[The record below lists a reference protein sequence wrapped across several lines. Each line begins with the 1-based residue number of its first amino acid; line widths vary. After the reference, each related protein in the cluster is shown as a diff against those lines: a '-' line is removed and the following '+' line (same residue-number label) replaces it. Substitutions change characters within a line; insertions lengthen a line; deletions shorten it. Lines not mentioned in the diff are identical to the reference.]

1 MSYLSSHSAII
12 VDDDKMSRIHLSH
25 LLHKVKGI
33 NLRHAFS
40 DPVEAMDFL
49 ASEKTDLVFL
59 DIEMPEVSGMDL
71 LQNLRER
78 PLVIITS
85 SKENYALQAFGED
98 VCDYLAKPVLMPR
111 LIKALEKARKQL
123 LSIAETKAQVYPTHL
138 FFKENK
144 RLIRIETGDILYV
157 ESLGDYAK
165 FFLENKRKVVV
176 HSSLKNI
183 EKQLNP
189 DKFLKVH
196 RSFLVNLQKIV
207 DIEDSTLLIEDR
219 VIPISRAQ
227 KAPLMQRIQII

>member
-1 MSYLSSHSAII
+1 
-12 VDDDKMSRIHLSH
+12 MSRIHLSH

-40 DPVEAMDFL
+40 SPMEAMDFL

-78 PLVIITS
+78 PLVIIIS
-85 SKENYALQAFGED
+85 SKENYALQAFEED
-98 VCDYLAKPVLMPR
+98 VCDYLVKPVLMPR

-123 LSIAETKAQVYPTHL
+123 PSKPETKALEYPTHL
-138 FFKENK
+138 FLKENK

-165 FFLENKRKVVV
+165 FFLENKRQVMV

-189 DKFLKVH
+189 EKFLKVH

-207 DIEDSTLLIEDR
+207 DIEDSTLLIEGR
-219 VIPISRAQ
+219 VIPISRAP
-227 KAPLMQRIQII
+227 KAF